1 MGVTLEVERLTKR
14 FGSVVAVDDLSFR
27 VEPGTVTGFL
37 GPNGAGKTTTLR
49 ALLGLVAPTS
59 GLTRIGGARYRDLP
73 NPIRT
78 VGAVLE
84 ASDFH
89 PGRTARNHLRT
100 LCTAAGLPPA
110 RVEETLALVAM
121 ADVADR
127 RVRGYSLGMRQRLGL
142 AAALLGDPEVL
153 ILDEPG
159 NGLDPG
165 GLAWLRGF
173 LRHLADQGRTV
184 LVSSHV
190 LAEVAQTV
198 DQVIIIAR
206 GRLVTQ
212 SSLDALTTRAVQG
225 VRLRTGQAGELLDRL
240 RTRGLVAQLGPEG
253 EVIAPG
259 ADPEAV
265 GRALAEGGIVITEMT
280 ADTQNLEEIFLELT
294 GTGAPAGPAVTAGP
308 IQSPPAAAPAIGGT
322 PAPPPPSIPPPPSS
336 EGA

>member
-1 MGVTLEVERLTKR
+1 VGVTLEVDRLTKR

-59 GLTRIGGARYRDLP
+59 GQTRISGARYRDLP
-73 NPIRT
+73 HPIQT

-89 PGRTARNHLRT
+89 PGRTARNHLRI
-100 LCTAAGLPPA
+100 LCTAAGLPPG
-110 RVEETLALVAM
+110 RVEETLSLVAM
-121 ADVADR
+121 TDVADR

-165 GLAWLRGF
+165 GMAWLRGF
-173 LRHLADQGRTV
+173 LRHLAEQGRTV

-225 VRLRTGQAGELLDRL
+225 VRVRTGQPSELLGRL
-240 RTRGLVAQLGPEG
+240 RNRGLAAQLGPDG

-265 GRALAEGGIVITEMT
+265 GRVLAEGGIVITEMT
-280 ADTQNLEEIFLELT
+280 AETQNLEEIFLELT
-294 GTGAPAGPAVTAGP
+294 GTGAPASPTLVAGA
-308 IQSPPAAAPAIGGT
+308 IQSPPPAAPDIGGT
-322 PAPPPPSIPPPPSS
+322 PPPPPSLPPPPSE
-336 EGA
+336 EGT